1 MMEESVTMGERR
13 KMRHV
18 LVLDDSQGRRTLS
31 LEAATYSLG
40 RDTSN
45 VIVLRSDYVSRQH
58 AIIFRVPVPGSQ
70 RYLFRIL
77 DGNLEGKRSTNGLIV
92 NGQRIYS
99 HDLQHGDLIIFSRD
113 VSAGYYVSAN
123 LTDAE
128 FARYVDSVEFRSLKA
143 TVVDP
148 FQTSLEQG
156 SIPIPPKR
164 R

>member
-1 MMEESVTMGERR
+1 MKESVTMGERR
-13 KMRHV
+13 KIRHV
-18 LVLDDSQGRRTLS
+18 LVLDDPQGRRTIS
-31 LEAATYSLG
+31 LETTTYSLG
-40 RDTSN
+40 RDPSN
-45 VIVLRSDYVSRQH
+45 MLVLRSDYVSRQH

-70 RYLFRIL
+70 AYLFRIL

-92 NGQRIYS
+92 NGQKLYS
-99 HDLQHGDLIIFSRD
+99 QDLQHGDLIIFSRD

-143 TVVDP
+143 IVRDP
-148 FQTSLEQG
+148 HQTTLEQD

>member
-1 MMEESVTMGERR
+1 MEESTTMGERR
-13 KMRHV
+13 KTRHV
-18 LVLDDSQGRRTLS
+18 LVLDDPQGRRS
-31 LEAATYSLG
+31 IALEAATYSLG
-40 RDTSN
+40 RDPSN
-45 VIVLRSDYVSRQH
+45 MLVLRSDYVSRQH

-70 RYLFRIL
+70 TYLFRIL

-92 NGQRIYS
+92 NGQKVYS

-143 TVVDP
+143 IVRDP
-148 FQTSLEQG
+148 QQTRLERDP
-156 SIPIPPKR
+156 IPIPPKR